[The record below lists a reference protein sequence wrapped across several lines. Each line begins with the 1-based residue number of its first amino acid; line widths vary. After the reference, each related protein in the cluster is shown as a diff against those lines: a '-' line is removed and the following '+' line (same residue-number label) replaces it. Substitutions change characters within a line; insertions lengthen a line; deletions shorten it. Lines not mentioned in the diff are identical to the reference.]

1 MAEEIETK
9 GKINRFMLESKRI
22 FSIAKKPTKKEFNT
36 TLKIT
41 LVGLAITGG
50 ISYVIQLIATIL
62 KA

>member
-41 LVGLAITGG
+41 LVGLAITA
-50 ISYVIQLIATIL
+50 VFHT
-62 KA
+62 